1 MGISDQ
7 WAAYKQQKFIP
18 HSFGGWKSEIRV
30 LALSGEDPLPRGRPC
45 ILIWQK
51 GSKKLSS
58 VSFTGA
64 LIPLMEGLPS
74 GPNHLLISSPWGL

>member
-45 ILIWQK
+45 ILMAEGVKEAFQC
-51 GSKKLSS
+51 LSL
-58 VSFTGA
+58 SFFF
-64 LIPLMEGLPS
+64 
-74 GPNHLLISSPWGL
+74 